1 MLLVTTDTI
10 NGKKIEEL
18 CVVSGGTV
26 QTVNLFRDFGSG
38 LKNLVGGEL
47 KRYTEMMD
55 DARKIATD
63 RMIKSAEDVGADAI
77 VGVRY
82 ASSSITQQASEVMV
96 YGTAVKFI

>member
-38 LKNLVGGEL
+38 RFGGRCGCSRGGL
-47 KRYTEMMD
+47 R
-55 DARKIATD
+55 
-63 RMIKSAEDVGADAI
+63 
-77 VGVRY
+77 
-82 ASSSITQQASEVMV
+82 
-96 YGTAVKFI
+96 